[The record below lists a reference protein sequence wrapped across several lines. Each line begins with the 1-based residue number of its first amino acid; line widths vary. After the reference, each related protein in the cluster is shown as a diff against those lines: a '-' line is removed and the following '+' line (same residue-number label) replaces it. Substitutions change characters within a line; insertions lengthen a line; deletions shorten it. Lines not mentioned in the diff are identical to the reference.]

1 MNSMEN
7 QSKPASTKPG
17 PLCSKR
23 AASSGSISGSIS
35 GSGPLLNDFQTQNK
49 SKRMENEEDDIEIQE
64 ESFTPSNGSY
74 NKKLGIFTNKS
85 TSSEGSGK
93 LSFLFLVK
101 VGVIVICILLF
112 FSITMTKV

>member
-7 QSKPASTKPG
+7 QSKTTSKPG

-23 AASSGSISGSIS
+23 AVVN
-35 GSGPLLNDFQTQNK
+35 L
-49 SKRMENEEDDIEIQE
+49 ENEGDLEIQE
-64 ESFTPSNGSY
+64 ESFTPSNGSSY
-74 NKKLGIFTNKS
+74 NRKLGIFTNKS

-101 VGVIVICILLF
+101 VGVIVICILF